1 MTAAPYRIVRFH
13 QLGGPEVLRI
23 EKATHRPLR
32 TGEVRIQVLSLG
44 MAQGDAMY
52 REGTYLE
59 QPKLPSGL
67 GTEACGRIIE
77 VGPNTPGWA
86 IDDRVSVHS
95 SHSKNDYPLY
105 GEYAVLP
112 VTSIV
117 RAPAGMSDL
126 EAGAFSLA
134 YIPMYLALKR
144 EARVRAGETV
154 VMNAAG
160 ATTSLA
166 ACQIARICGAR
177 PFGIVRTAEKAAML
191 ASEGY
196 EKVFVWDDHIVEQVK
211 DATGGG
217 ADIVLDPV
225 LGPGTERLSEF
236 ARWRA
241 RIVHYGALQ
250 GPVATHSIYQLAPK
264 FLTVMGF
271 TIYGY
276 SGSAVMGIPRD
287 EAAIAEAMGF
297 IETGAN
303 TGAIRPRV
311 CKVYGLDDIVAAHE
325 DLRRGAHVGK
335 IMVTP

>member
-1 MTAAPYRIVRFH
+1 MSSSYRIVRFH
-13 QLGGPEVLRI
+13 ELGGPEVLRV
-23 EKATHRPLR
+23 ETTPPRALQ
-32 TGEVRIQVLSLG
+32 TGEVRIKVLSLG
-44 MAQGDAMY
+44 MTQGDAMY

-77 VGPNTPGWA
+77 IGPDTPGWA

-95 SHSKNDYPLY
+95 SHSKNNYPLY
-105 GEYAVLP
+105 AEYAVLP

-126 EAGAFSLA
+126 EAGGFSLA

-144 EARVRAGETV
+144 EAGIREGEAV

-166 ACQIARICGAR
+166 ACQIARAFGAK
-177 PFGIVRTAEKAAML
+177 PFGIVRSAEKAAML
-191 ASEGY
+191 SGEGY
-196 EKVFVWDDHIVEQVK
+196 EKVFVWDDDIGEKVK
-211 DATGGG
+211 DATSGG
-217 ADIVLDPV
+217 ADIILDPV
-225 LGPGTERLSEF
+225 LGPGSEKLSEF
-236 ARWRA
+236 ARMRA

-250 GPVATHSIYQLAPK
+250 SPLATHSIYQLAPK
-264 FLTVMGF
+264 FLKVMGF

-287 EAAIAEAMGF
+287 DKAIAEAMHF
-297 IETGAN
+297 IEAGVDN
-303 TGAIRPRV
+303 GKIRP
-311 CKVYGLDDIVAAHE
+311 KIHKTYGLNDIVAAHE
-325 DLRRGAHVGK
+325 ELRSGAHVGK
-335 IMVTP
+335 IIVTP